1 LALGIILPNIYNP
14 FIIVPKQAN
23 AGNPNDLNS
32 SHKLDDKQ
40 PPLPL
45 PRTILLDPLLL
56 IKVKET
62 VNSRNNTDNNKQYS
76 SFNYLNAHV
85 LTMATELS
93 FGKGSAQYNFVDN
106 DLKTAATNP
115 NIKWIIVNYHT
126 PMYTSPNTCSA
137 SSCKGSSSLRDT
149 YHPLF
154 DKYRV
159 DLVLQGHIHN
169 YQRTYPLKYDQVS
182 PSSPT
187 ITSTSTS
194 SYTDP
199 QGEIFATVGTGGIN
213 FHGLSGKSFFVVK
226 QQAQK
231 FGMLDILMA
240 NDGSKLTGKYYANGA
255 SSPSDQFTIS
265 KPKAISSLAISRA
278 NGVNTNLTGNDSQV
292 AEDRESVVGR
302 DHNIVKLPD
311 LSEIINNT
319 KRAEKTPAQVLN
331 NTNNEDSPDNRQ
343 ITPSEAGKPENTVA
357 RNILPVA
364 PSVNLGQ
371 VRNSTNSS
379 AK

>member
-14 FIIVPKQAN
+14 FTIVPKQAN
-23 AGNPNDLNS
+23 AGNPNDLNGS
-32 SHKLDDKQ
+32 NRLDDKS
-40 PPLPL
+40 LPL

-56 IKVKET
+56 IKVKEI
-62 VNSRNNTDNNKQYS
+62 VNSRSNTDNNKQYS
-76 SFNYLNAHV
+76 SFNYVNTHI

-106 DLKTAATNP
+106 DLKTAAANP

-159 DLVLQGHIHN
+159 DLVLQGHVHN
-169 YQRTYPLKYDQVS
+169 YQRTYPLKYDPVS

-187 ITSTSTS
+187 RTSTSTS

-213 FHGLSGKSFFVVK
+213 FHGFSDRSYFVVN

-240 NDGSKLTGKYYANGA
+240 NDGSKLTGRYYANGA

-265 KPKAISSLAISRA
+265 KPTAISSLAISGA
-278 NGVNTNLTGNDSQV
+278 NEVNASLTGNDSEF
-292 AEDRESVVGR
+292 AE
-302 DHNIVKLPD
+302 
-311 LSEIINNT
+311 
-319 KRAEKTPAQVLN
+319 
-331 NTNNEDSPDNRQ
+331 NR
-343 ITPSEAGKPENTVA
+343 V
-357 RNILPVA
+357 
-364 PSVNLGQ
+364 
-371 VRNSTNSS
+371 SS
-379 AK
+379 W

>member
-1 LALGIILPNIYNP
+1 LALGIVLPNIYNP
-14 FIIVPKQAN
+14 FFIVPKQAN
-23 AGNPNDLNS
+23 AGNPNDLNG
-32 SHKLDDKQ
+32 SHKLDDKS
-40 PPLPL
+40 PPL

-56 IKVKET
+56 INVKEI
-62 VNSRNNTDNNKQYS
+62 VNSRNNTDNIKQYY
-76 SFNYLNAHV
+76 SFNYVNTHV
-85 LTMATELS
+85 LSMATELS

-106 DLKTAATNP
+106 DLKTAAADP

-137 SSCKGSSSLRDT
+137 SSCKGSSSLRDV

-169 YQRTYPLKYDQVS
+169 YQRTYPLKYNPVS

-187 ITSTSTS
+187 ITSTNTS

-213 FHGLSGKSFFVVK
+213 FHGFSDRSYFVAY
-226 QQAQK
+226 QQAKK

-240 NDGSKLTGKYYANGA
+240 DDGSKLTGRYYANGA

-265 KPKAISSLAISRA
+265 KPTAISSLTISGA
-278 NGVNTNLTGNDSQV
+278 NGVNTSLTGNDS
-292 AEDRESVVGR
+292 EFGENRESVVGR
-302 DHNIVKLPD
+302 DHNIVKFPD
-311 LSEIINNT
+311 L
-319 KRAEKTPAQVLN
+319 
-331 NTNNEDSPDNRQ
+331 
-343 ITPSEAGKPENTVA
+343 
-357 RNILPVA
+357 
-364 PSVNLGQ
+364 
-371 VRNSTNSS
+371 
-379 AK
+379 

>member
-23 AGNPNDLNS
+23 AGNPNDQNGS
-32 SHKLDDKQ
+32 NKLDDKS
-40 PPLPL
+40 LLL

-56 IKVKET
+56 VKVKET
-62 VNSRNNTDNNKQYS
+62 VNSRNNTDNIKQYY
-76 SFNYLNAHV
+76 SFNYVNTHV
-85 LTMATELS
+85 LSMATELS

-106 DLKTAATNP
+106 DLKTAAANP

-137 SSCKGSSSLRDT
+137 SSCKGSSSLRDV

-169 YQRTYPLKYDQVS
+169 YQRTYPLKYNPVS

-187 ITSTSTS
+187 ITSTNTS

-213 FHGLSGKSFFVVK
+213 FHGFSDRSYFVAY
-226 QQAQK
+226 QQAKK

-240 NDGSKLTGKYYANGA
+240 DDGSKLTGRYYANGA

-265 KPKAISSLAISRA
+265 KPTAISSLTISDA
-278 NGVNTNLTGNDSQV
+278 NGVNTSLTGNDS
-292 AEDRESVVGR
+292 EFGENRESVVSR
-302 DHNIVKLPD
+302 DHNIVKFPD
-311 LSEIINNT
+311 L
-319 KRAEKTPAQVLN
+319 
-331 NTNNEDSPDNRQ
+331 
-343 ITPSEAGKPENTVA
+343 
-357 RNILPVA
+357 
-364 PSVNLGQ
+364 
-371 VRNSTNSS
+371 
-379 AK
+379 

>member
-1 LALGIILPNIYNP
+1 MALGIILPNIYNP

-32 SHKLDDKQ
+32 SNKPDDK
-40 PPLPL
+40 PPPL

-56 IKVKET
+56 SKVKET
-62 VNSRNNTDNNKQYS
+62 VNNRNNSDNNKQYS

-106 DLKTAATNP
+106 DLKSAATNP

-137 SSCKGSSSLRDT
+137 SSCNGSSPYRDV

-154 DKYRV
+154 DKYGV
-159 DLVLQGHIHN
+159 DLVLQGHVHN
-169 YQRTYPLKYDQVS
+169 YQRTYPLKYDPVS

-187 ITSTSTS
+187 ITSTNTS
-194 SYTDP
+194 SYTNP

-213 FHGLSGKSFFVVK
+213 LRGFSDKSYFVVYQEAK
-226 QQAQK
+226 K

-240 NDGSKLTGKYYANGA
+240 DDGSKLTGRYYANGA
-255 SSPSDQFTIS
+255 SSPSDQFSIS
-265 KPKAISSLAISRA
+265 KPTASLASSR
-278 NGVNTNLTGNDSQV
+278 NGVNTNLTGNESQV
-292 AEDRESVVGR
+292 AE
-302 DHNIVKLPD
+302 N
-311 LSEIINNT
+311 
-319 KRAEKTPAQVLN
+319 
-331 NTNNEDSPDNRQ
+331 
-343 ITPSEAGKPENTVA
+343 
-357 RNILPVA
+357 
-364 PSVNLGQ
+364 
-371 VRNSTNSS
+371 
-379 AK
+379 

>member
-32 SHKLDDKQ
+32 SNKPDDK
-40 PPLPL
+40 PPPL
-45 PRTILLDPLLL
+45 PRTILLDPLVLT
-56 IKVKET
+56 KVKET
-62 VNSRNNTDNNKQYS
+62 VNNRNNSDNNKQYS

-106 DLKTAATNP
+106 DLKSAATNP

-137 SSCKGSSSLRDT
+137 SSCNGSSPHRDV

-154 DKYRV
+154 DKYGV
-159 DLVLQGHIHN
+159 DLVLQGHVHN
-169 YQRTYPLKYDQVS
+169 YQRTYPLKYDPVS

-213 FHGLSGKSFFVVK
+213 FHGFSDRSYFVAY

-265 KPKAISSLAISRA
+265 KPTAISSVAISRA

-319 KRAEKTPAQVLN
+319 KRAEKTPARVLN
-331 NTNNEDSPDNRQ
+331 ITNNEDSSPDNRP
-343 ITPSEAGKPENTVA
+343 ITP
-357 RNILPVA
+357 R
-364 PSVNLGQ
+364 GQ
-371 VRNSTNSS
+371 
-379 AK
+379 

>member
-1 LALGIILPNIYNP
+1 MVIRNLVTRLRGLILIGILALGIILPNIHNP

-23 AGNPNDLNS
+23 AGNPNDLNGS
-32 SHKLDDKQ
+32 NKKDDKSL
-40 PPLPL
+40 PLPL

-56 IKVKET
+56 VKVKEI

-76 SFNYLNAHV
+76 SFNYVNAHV

-106 DLKTAATNP
+106 DLRTAAANP
-115 NIKWIIVNYHT
+115 NIQWIIVNYHT

-137 SSCKGSSSLRDT
+137 SSCKGNSSLRDV

-154 DKYRV
+154 DNYRV
-159 DLVLQGHIHN
+159 DLVLQGHINN
-169 YQRTYPLKYDQVS
+169 YQRTYPLKYNPVS

-187 ITSTSTS
+187 ITSTNTS

-213 FHGLSGKSFFVVK
+213 FHGFSNRSYYVAY
-226 QQAQK
+226 QQDKK

-240 NDGSKLTGKYYANGA
+240 DDGSKLTGTYYANGA

-265 KPKAISSLAISRA
+265 KPTSVARA
-278 NGVNTNLTGNDSQV
+278 NAVNLNLTGNDSQV
-292 AEDRESVVGR
+292 AKD
-302 DHNIVKLPD
+302 
-311 LSEIINNT
+311 
-319 KRAEKTPAQVLN
+319 
-331 NTNNEDSPDNRQ
+331 
-343 ITPSEAGKPENTVA
+343 
-357 RNILPVA
+357 
-364 PSVNLGQ
+364 
-371 VRNSTNSS
+371 
-379 AK
+379 